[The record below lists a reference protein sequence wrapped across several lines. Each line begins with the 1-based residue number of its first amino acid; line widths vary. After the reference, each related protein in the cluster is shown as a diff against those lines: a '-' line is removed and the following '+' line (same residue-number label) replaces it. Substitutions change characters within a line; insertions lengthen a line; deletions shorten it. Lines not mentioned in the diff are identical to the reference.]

1 MRAASRTGALL
12 LASVLS
18 IILASTCGRKGAA
31 TMATL
36 KVKKGP
42 FEIAI
47 PAVGE
52 LQAAKS
58 TPIVVSP
65 ESRFSLLTIGWL
77 APEYSM
83 VKSGDVVIRLAS
95 TELPNMLRSERA
107 ELAKIDLEIA
117 QKEKQLEKEK
127 NDLTGQISVTAVQRE
142 LADVYAARDE
152 TIFPRNK
159 IIEDAIDL
167 NYQTIRE
174 RHFEDQRAQL
184 EKRTKAELQL
194 LQSKARAHQVKI
206 TQIQNQLDN
215 LDIRAP
221 HDGML
226 IINKR
231 WNGEK
236 YHVGMNAYSG
246 MKLAALPD
254 LSVMEAKLFV
264 LESEASGLKENLP
277 VSMNLD
283 YEPGRVFTGKIA
295 GLDTIAKPLSED
307 SPLKYFETRVAL
319 DATDP
324 RLMKPGV
331 QIKATIFVE
340 RLADVI
346 AVPNQA
352 LVYEQDKPFVMVRRG
367 SRVQKRSVETGARSL
382 TLTVVTKG
390 LAAGEV
396 ILLGG
401 PEAAAKSGQSR

>member
-1 MRAASRTGALL
+1 MRAASRAAALL
-12 LASVLS
+12 LVAA
-18 IILASTCGRKGAA
+18 LAAACGRPGAP
-31 TMATL
+31 TVATL
-36 KVKKGP
+36 KVRKGP

-47 PAVGE
+47 PAFGE

-65 ESRFSLLTIGWL
+65 ESRFSLLTIGWM

-95 TELPNMLRSERA
+95 TDLPDLLRSEQA
-107 ELAKIDLEIA
+107 ELAKIDLDIA

-127 NDLTGQISVTAVQRE
+127 TDLTGQIRVTAVQRE

-174 RHFEDQRAQL
+174 RHFEDERSQL
-184 EKRTKAELQL
+184 EKRAKAELQL

-206 TQIQNQLDN
+206 KQYEDQLNN

-226 IINKR
+226 IFNKQ
-231 WNGEK
+231 WNGER
-236 YHVGMNAYSG
+236 YRVGMNAYSG

-254 LSVMEAKLFV
+254 LSVMEAKVFV

-277 VSMNLD
+277 VSLNLD

-307 SPLKYFETRVAL
+307 SPLKYFETRVSL
-319 DATDP
+319 DVMDA
-324 RLMKPGV
+324 RLMKPGIQV
-331 QIKATIFVE
+331 KATIFVE
-340 RLADVI
+340 KLANVI

-352 LVYEQDKPFVMVRRG
+352 LAYEQDKAFVMVKKG
-367 SRVQKRSVETGARSL
+367 SRIQKRPVEMGARSL
-382 TLTVVTKG
+382 TLTVITKG
-390 LAAGEV
+390 LDVGEV
-396 ILLGG
+396 ILLGS
-401 PEAAAKSGQSR
+401 PEAAAKGGRSL